1 VTDFNRVAVIRERNG
16 LLGRYMRDLQCRG
29 AIRSSEGD
37 SIVVVETRLRSKF
50 WFGAPNQLDVNII
63 FSLVNSR
70 YLSKG
75 VIIFTQGSP
84 FSSPQHSALVLLLV
98 TVLLHHTLN

>member
-37 SIVVVETRLRSKF
+37 GIVVVETRLRSKF
-50 WFGAPNQLDVNII
+50 CLFGAPASSIQDT
-63 FSLVNSR
+63 
-70 YLSKG
+70 YLKE
-75 VIIFTQGSP
+75 
-84 FSSPQHSALVLLLV
+84 
-98 TVLLHHTLN
+98 